1 MSERERLSEEA
12 YEYKK
17 AYNREYRRRYKEKN
31 KLVVFAVDLEANTS
45 RELISLLAK
54 NNMTRKDFVLWA
66 LDKLKKKSN

>member
-31 KLVVFAVDLEANTS
+31 KLIVFAVDLEANTN

-54 NNMTRKDFVLWA
+54 KQMTRKDFILWA
-66 LDKLKKKSN
+66 YEELKKD